1 MKVVVL
7 APAYVPAHKAGGP
20 VPGIVGAVESL
31 AGHQVQVLT
40 ADRDLGDTRPYPLP
54 HVGTVDVDGTPVT
67 YLAPPGWGSLRAWF
81 VALGAIRS
89 ADVVYAN
96 SVMSKTFTVLPV
108 LVLLL
113 TRWRGRLLVSPR
125 GELAAS
131 AMVLGSS
138 WQKRAWTGFLRRSGA
153 ARALGGRPA
162 VWVVS
167 SEREGADV
175 HRVFP
180 GARTA
185 LVPER
190 LRQVA
195 GATRG
200 SRPPRSEGL
209 RVVTVGRVAPVKG
222 IDDLVR
228 GLAHV
233 RTPVR
238 LDVLG
243 LLEDASHVALVRALV
258 DQLPEHVDVRLVGA
272 VPPTEVEAHLR
283 ASHLFALL
291 TRGEN
296 FGHAIGEALRAGCP
310 VLISDQT
317 PWSDVQ
323 DSGAGVV
330 LDPAACASPDAVGAA
345 VQAFADMDDPAWDAW
360 SQRAT
365 ARAAR
370 VTGGS
375 TLADVLDVQHDD
387 I

>member
-20 VPGIVGAVESL
+20 VPGIVGAVDSL
-31 AGHQVQVLT
+31 AGHQVRVLT
-40 ADRDLGDTRPYPLP
+40 ADRDLGDTEPYPVP

-67 YLAPPGWGSLRAWF
+67 YLPPPGRGSLRAWF
-81 VALGAIRS
+81 AALRAIRS

-96 SVMSKTFTVLPV
+96 SVMSKTFTVVPV

-131 AMVLGSS
+131 AMALGTS
-138 WQKRAWTGFLRRSGA
+138 WQKRVWTGLLRRSGA
-153 ARALGGRPA
+153 ARTLGGRPT

-167 SEREGADV
+167 SEREEADV

-190 LRQVA
+190 LRQATGVVG
-195 GATRG
+195 GA
-200 SRPPRSEGL
+200 RPPRSQGL

-243 LLEDASHVALVRALV
+243 LLEDASHVALVRSLV
-258 DQLPEHVDVRLVGA
+258 DQLPEHVDVRMVGA
-272 VPPTEVEAHLR
+272 VAPDEVEAHLR

-317 PWSDVQ
+317 PWSDVV
-323 DSGAGVV
+323 DAGAGVV
-330 LDPAACASPDAVGAA
+330 MDLAGCASPEAVGAA
-345 VQAFADMDDPAWDAW
+345 VQAFADMDDATWDTW

-365 ARAAR
+365 VRAENA
-370 VTGGS
+370 VGGS
-375 TLADVLDVQHDD
+375 ALADVLDV
-387 I
+387 